1 MCGIRCPG
9 DNLIPAADMA
19 KVAHEISLNDSFALS
34 QSAALASDKI
44 YGLPGVVPYAS

>member
-1 MCGIRCPG
+1 
-9 DNLIPAADMA
+9 LIPAADMA